1 MPPESDLCPV
11 TICSKCRYF
20 SFYFWK
26 TDRHTVSHLTRLSR
40 ANRLASPPQ
49 GGKQPTGENLRGPVV
64 GPPGSAHNSEPTF
77 FCNHCLAILQTKRQA
92 RSAHTHAHDTCYSDS
107 ITITVHLMLM
117 HTYALWQRQVKAP
130 SRCSLSL
137 SLSLR
142 SSSRPPNR
150 NKTIVSCW
158 NLCPWNRPYVAR
170 LN

>member
-1 MPPESDLCPV
+1 MQVHDTNIYMPPESDLCPV

-40 ANRLASPPQ
+40 ATRTSRVSTP
-49 GGKQPTGENLRGPVV
+49 GKQPTGRGESQGSGG

-92 RSAHTHAHDTCYSDS
+92 RSAHTDAHDTCYLDS

-117 HTYALWQRQVKAP
+117 HTCIMA
-130 SRCSLSL
+130 
-137 SLSLR
+137 
-142 SSSRPPNR
+142 
-150 NKTIVSCW
+150 KTG
-158 NLCPWNRPYVAR
+158 
-170 LN
+170 